1 MTPKQTKKKLLD
13 LGLTVA
19 DLASELHEQY
29 PDTNERSLY
38 TMVDNMVWGRNY
50 YPRYALYLNTKY
62 GFQFE
67 RPAHMRP
74 VRELLKAA
82 A

>member
-1 MTPKQTKKKLLD
+1 MTPKQTKKRLLD

-19 DLASELHEQY
+19 DLAAELHEQH
-29 PDTNERSLY
+29 PDVSERSLY
-38 TMVDNMVWGRNY
+38 TMVDNMVWGRNFY
-50 YPRYALYLNTKY
+50 QKYADYLNDKY
-62 GFQFE
+62 GFRFQ

-82 A
+82 